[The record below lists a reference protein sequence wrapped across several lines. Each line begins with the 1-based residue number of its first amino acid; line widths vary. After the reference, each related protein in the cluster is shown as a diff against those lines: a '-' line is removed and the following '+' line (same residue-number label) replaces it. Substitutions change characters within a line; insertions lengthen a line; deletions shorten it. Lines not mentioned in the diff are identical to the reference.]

1 MGQLLLAGLQGGGEP
16 VDAGCGPGE
25 VVAQPAQLVGL
36 SIADLFGVLELGL
49 GGGPAAFGGREPFST
64 LALDPFAIS
73 AGAVFAFFR
82 PGSAPGPLGAFVLL
96 AGGVQML
103 CGGLGGGNALQR
115 ALLDQLR
122 AARCWPQ
129 YAGCRSCRDGR

>member
-1 MGQLLLAGLQGGGEP
+1 MRSLRLVLGPASQAAALALGVGQLLLAGLQGGGEP

-25 VVAQPAQLVGL
+25 VGAQPAQLVGL

-49 GGGPAAFGGREPFST
+49 G
-64 LALDPFAIS
+64 
-73 AGAVFAFFR
+73 
-82 PGSAPGPLGAFVLL
+82 
-96 AGGVQML
+96 
-103 CGGLGGGNALQR
+103 GGLGGGNALQR